1 MTRQKDRCRPE
12 VKSPTADGPAQRFT
26 ITMNTHRLPSLL
38 VVVVLIISLVSN
50 VRCAYNH
57 GDETNYL
64 ANFDQTIASSY
75 AAIDDGGLAPQGLLS
90 QCKGPQIL
98 DFSFAVE
105 IIVQPDDPSTGIVSA
120 SSVQDQCST
129 TSATDGNPN
138 ICVVP
143 SGVQLLMTSSLI
155 VDALVVRGQLYWRDV
170 DHSQVGDQWLCAGFV
185 AIESEGQFI
194 MNVQDAAKTS
204 WIYIMDNGAIH
215 PIGGSRYFGGVTS
228 HDDTTSNG
236 PVVKI
241 KGRTL
246 SRTWS
251 LLSAPFVAGQ
261 STLKLLHSP
270 LRMGWKVGDRVG
282 ISSTAPSSA
291 GTGQT
296 FTIVALDDSGDI
308 TLDGTGDQDHR
319 ADFYPPTK
327 LGEIDSSDP
336 YAAAL
341 LSAEVVNLSRNVI
354 VTGDDYRH
362 IPCDAG
368 LPEAVNGEQTSTQGC
383 RCASFRTHCTV
394 GLHTAQMHAGSMSIQ
409 SARVEKCGQRGIEV
423 RLHWK

>member
-1 MTRQKDRCRPE
+1 
-12 VKSPTADGPAQRFT
+12 
-26 ITMNTHRLPSLL
+26 MNAHRLSPLLL
-38 VVVVLIISLVSN
+38 VVVLFISLISN

-64 ANFDQTIASSY
+64 ANFDQMIASSY
-75 AAIDDGGLAPQGLLS
+75 AAIDDGGLAPQGLIS
-90 QCKGPQIL
+90 QCKDRQIL

-105 IIVQPDDPSTGIVSA
+105 TIVQPDDPSTGIVSA

-129 TSATDGNPN
+129 GNPN
-138 ICVVP
+138 ICIVP
-143 SGVQLLMTSSLI
+143 SGVKLLMTSSLV
-155 VDALVVRGQLYWRDV
+155 VDALVVQGHLFWRDV
-170 DHSQVGDQWLCAGFV
+170 DQVQVGDQWLCAGFV
-185 AIESEGQFI
+185 AMESEGRFI

-215 PIGGSRYFGGVTS
+215 PIGGSRYFGGVAS

-251 LLSAPFVAGQ
+251 LLSAPFATGQ

-270 LRMGWKVGDRVG
+270 LRMGWQVGDRVG

-296 FTIVALDDSGDI
+296 FTITALDDSGEV
-308 TLDGTGDQDHR
+308 TVDGTSDQDHR

-327 LGEIDSSDP
+327 QGEIDSSDP
-336 YAAAL
+336 YAAAI
-341 LSAEVVNLSRNVI
+341 LSAEVVNLSRNI
-354 VTGDDYRH
+354 IITGDDYRH
-362 IPCDAG
+362 VPCDAG
-368 LPEAVNGEQTSTQGC
+368 LPEAVSGEQTSTQGC
-383 RCASFRTHCTV
+383 RCATFRTKCTV

-409 SARVEKCGQRGIEV
+409 SVRVEKCGQRGIEV
-423 RLHWK
+423 RMH